1 MKTYMAKEKEINKKW
16 YLIDG
21 TDVVLGRLSVFVANL
36 LRGKSKPTFTAH
48 VDAGDF
54 VIVINAEKIR
64 LTGNKL
70 KQKIHYHHSGY
81 PGGIKG
87 IRYDKLMSETPQKAV
102 RLAVKGM
109 LPHNRLGRRL
119 ITKLKIYRGE
129 EHSHSSQNPEIIK
142 INEYSKLK

>member
-1 MKTYMAKEKEINKKW
+1 MKTYMAKEKEIKKKW

-21 TDVVLGRLSVFVANL
+21 TDIVLGKLSVFAANL
-36 LRGKSKPTFTAH
+36 LRGKNKPIFTAH

-54 VIVINAEKIR
+54 VIVINAEKVR

-70 KQKIHYHHSGY
+70 KQKVFYHHSGY

-87 IRYDKLMSETPQKAV
+87 ISYDKLMKENPEKAV

-109 LPHNRLGRRL
+109 LPHNRLGRRV
-119 ITKLKIYRGE
+119 IGKLKIYRGE
-129 EHSHSSQNPEIIK
+129 EHFHSAQKPEVIK

>member
-1 MKTYMAKEKEINKKW
+1 MKTYMAKEKEMNKRW
-16 YLIDG
+16 FLIDG
-21 TDVVLGRLSVFVANL
+21 TDVVLGKLSVFVANL

-54 VIVINAEKIR
+54 VIVTNAEKVR

-70 KQKIHYHHSGY
+70 KQKISYRHSGY

-87 IRYDKLMSETPQKAV
+87 ISYDKLMKENPEKAV

-109 LPHNRLGRRL
+109 LPHNRLGRRV
-119 ITKLKIYRGE
+119 IGKLKIYRGE
-129 EHSHSSQNPEIIK
+129 EHSHFAQKPEVIK